1 MYHYEK
7 HIISGI
13 FWIISLCDYFFYLR
27 RLDKLKSERLNK
39 RCAKRQRNCK
49 GRKWKHK
56 NVERREDHP
65 SVHLQVTVEVVDL
78 HLDPLWETPCQH
90 LLSLQNQH
98 SIQACK
104 CYSWLFSLIGLSLIL
119 VDYNCSILIDK
130 TFFY

>member
-1 MYHYEK
+1 MYYEK
-7 HIISGI
+7 HIISAI

-56 NVERREDHP
+56 NVGRREDHP
-65 SVHLQVTVEVVDL
+65 SVHLQATVEVVDL
-78 HLDPLWETPCQH
+78 HLGPLWETPCQH

-104 CYSWLFSLIGLSLIL
+104 CNTWLFPFKGLDLIL
-119 VDYNCSILIDK
+119 VDHNCSSVIDK